1 MTVVPL
7 DSAAARALG
16 PVPDAPLT
24 RPAARSE
31 SSDFGADFGRAL
43 DAAEATLARAD
54 GTERAFAS
62 ERGGLQEMVLERA
75 QADVALSI
83 ASAAASRTAQAL
95 STILGMQI

>member
-24 RPAARSE
+24 RPAARSQ

-62 ERGGLQEMVLERA
+62 ERGGLQEMVLARA
-75 QADVALSI
+75 QADVMLSI
-83 ASAAASRTAQAL
+83 ATAASSRAAQAL
-95 STILGMQI
+95 SSVLAMQI